1 MKMPFH
7 PVPAGAVSRRNFLKT
22 SLVVVAGS
30 ALSPRTWSQVPGA
43 NDAVRVAVVGLH
55 GRGQGH
61 LAEFAK
67 LRGVRIAALCDVD
80 RRVLEAVAA
89 KHPGAATYQDIRRLL
104 ESREV
109 DAISIATTNHWHALA
124 TIWACQAGKDVYVE
138 KPCSHNVFEGRQCVE
153 AARKYGRI
161 VQHGT
166 QQRAGGGARWA
177 ALVQSGRYGRLLIAK
192 GYCCKPRWSIG
203 YKPLTAPPPELDFNL
218 WLGPAPEQPFHE
230 NLVHYNWHWFWDF
243 GNGDIGNQGVH
254 EMDLARW
261 AIGGTLPRSVVS
273 LGGRYVDG
281 PDFKDQGQTPNQ
293 LVTIL
298 DFGSALLLF
307 ETRGLVGRHPRW
319 PQKVANELYF
329 EAGVVR
335 DGKFFPKGN
344 TTGEPLPELSLPVYE
359 GGIFQNFI
367 NCVRRRR
374 ADQLAAPIL
383 EGHYSSACCHLGN
396 ISYRLAKARPF
407 EKPADLGRDEVVG
420 ESIMAMLENTR
431 AIGVDP
437 ARATLWVGPKLQ
449 FDPARERFTGRHAA
463 AANRLLTREYRTPF
477 VVPQKV

>member
-1 MKMPFH
+1 MLRAR
-7 PVPAGAVSRRNFLKT
+7 AGKL
-22 SLVVVAGS
+22 
-30 ALSPRTWSQVPGA
+30 PG
-43 NDAVRVAVVGLH
+43 V
-55 GRGQGH
+55 
-61 LAEFAK
+61 
-67 LRGVRIAALCDVD
+67 
-80 RRVLEAVAA
+80 
-89 KHPGAATYQDIRRLL
+89 ATYQDIRRLL

-109 DAISIATTNHWHALA
+109 DVISIATTNHWHALA
-124 TIWACQAGKDVYVE
+124 TIWACQIGKDVYVE

-166 QQRAGGGARWA
+166 QQRAGRGALWR

-203 YKPLTAPPPELDFNL
+203 FKPVKAPPSELDFDL
-218 WLGPAPEQPFHE
+218 WLGPAPRQPFHE

-261 AIGGTLPRSVVS
+261 AIGGTLPRSVLS
-273 LGGRYVDG
+273 LGGRYVNE

-293 LVTIL
+293 LVTVL

-307 ETRGLVGRHPRW
+307 ETRGLVGRDRRW
-319 PQKVANELYF
+319 PQRVANELYF
-329 EAGVVR
+329 EGGVVR
-335 DGKFFPKGN
+335 DGKFFPKGR
-344 TTGEPLPELSLPVYE
+344 TEGEPLPPLDLPE
-359 GGIFQNFI
+359 FPGGIFQNFV
-367 NCVRRRR
+367 NCVRSRK

-396 ISYRLAKARPF
+396 ISYRLARERPF

-420 ESIMAMLENTR
+420 DSILAMLENTR

-449 FDPARERFTGRHAA
+449 FEADKERFTGPQAA
-463 AANRLLTREYRTPF
+463 AANRLLSREYRRPF
-477 VVPQKV
+477 AVPRRV